1 MNASRLI
8 ESICEG
14 KAFNQAKKLV
24 NSSIS
29 AKRAHDLLLAAGFK
43 FVKGIRSSMT
53 LDGTTGD
60 KSYYVYS
67 MGGEKVTVVTSS
79 EFGFTDVYDGDRS
92 KDGVKYS

>member
-1 MNASRLI
+1 MSASRLI

-14 KAFNQAKKLV
+14 KAYNQAKKLV
-24 NSSIS
+24 GGS
-29 AKRAHDLLLAAGFK
+29 AKRSHDRLLAAGFK
-43 FVKGIRSSMT
+43 FVKGIKSSMT

-60 KSYYVYS
+60 KAYYVYS

-92 KDGVKYS
+92 KEGVKYS